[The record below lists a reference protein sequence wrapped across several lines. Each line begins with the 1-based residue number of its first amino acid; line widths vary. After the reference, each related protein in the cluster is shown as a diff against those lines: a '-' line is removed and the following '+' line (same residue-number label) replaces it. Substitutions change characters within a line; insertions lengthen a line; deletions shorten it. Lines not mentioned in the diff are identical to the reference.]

1 MRRTM
6 LAFTAI
12 FALAGCRTEVYGDLS
27 QRESNEM
34 TALLLRAGIDAER
47 VRQNDDSYSVVV
59 ADDDFAQSVTLI
71 EASGLPKPR
80 FISLAEVFDDDRLI
94 ASPLEERARLNYALS
109 QELSRTVSEIDGIVS
124 ARVHLATP
132 TSDPQGRRDSA
143 PAAAVALHYRDG
155 LETDETVDKI
165 KVLISNAVDGL
176 VGSRVSV
183 ALSPVEPQPEL
194 SEALAGPAMAAS
206 SAATRFGPAK
216 LAVLAGGFLVLLLAG
231 LALVRRD
238 VEVGGQ
244 NPS

>member
-1 MRRTM
+1 MRRTL

-12 FALAGCRTEVYGDLS
+12 LVLAGCRTEVYGDLS

-47 VRQNDDSYSVVV
+47 VRQNDDDYSVVV
-59 ADDDFAQSVTLI
+59 ADADFAQSVTLI

-80 FISLAEVFDDDRLI
+80 FVSLAEVFDDDRLI

-132 TSDPQGRRDSA
+132 TSDPAGRRDSA

-155 LETDETVDKI
+155 LETDETVGKI
-165 KVLISNAVDGL
+165 KVLIANAVDGL

-183 ALSPVEPQPEL
+183 ALFPTEPTPDVA
-194 SEALAGPAMAAS
+194 EALAGPAMAH
-206 SAATRFGPAK
+206 SAAAARLGPAK
-216 LAVLAGGFLVLLLAG
+216 IAVLAGGLLVLLLSG
-231 LALVRRD
+231 FALIRRD